1 MRVLIQGRIE
11 LQKGKGG
18 GDMIQIENTMNELKE
33 LRVEVDFKTYPGFD
47 PEGYDI
53 VHIFQLD
60 WTPETY
66 IYADLANK
74 RGIPIV
80 ISPIHHSVKEVK
92 RFDDEYVFDFRR
104 LSGFLFED
112 QFSRDT
118 LKNIY
123 RSFFNPQKLYSTML
137 SARMGFKNM
146 QTKILT
152 MAAAVLVQTNLEAQD
167 LKETFN
173 VDFSWYKIP
182 NGVSSAFL
190 DTSNFKNRF
199 DFEDYVICVGR
210 LEPRKNQI
218 KIIEAVNLLRQKTQ
232 KDIKLVLVGSKSPRN
247 HFEYTYRLNQQ
258 LKKYDWV
265 KHIDY
270 IPNSEMPGLYKF
282 AKVGVSASW
291 FETTGLT
298 SLEAVFC
305 GTNAVAS
312 GDRAKEYLGDYA
324 SFCDPGSV
332 ESILSAV
339 ESQYFKPRPKIDE
352 SIKNEYTW
360 KNAAKMTLTAYNQV
374 LNRK

>member
-1 MRVLIQGRIE
+1 
-11 LQKGKGG
+11 
-18 GDMIQIENTMNELKE
+18 
-33 LRVEVDFKTYPGFD
+33 
-47 PEGYDI
+47 
-53 VHIFQLD
+53 
-60 WTPETY
+60 
-66 IYADLANK
+66 
-74 RGIPIV
+74 
-80 ISPIHHSVKEVK
+80 
-92 RFDDEYVFDFRR
+92 
-104 LSGFLFED
+104 
-112 QFSRDT
+112 
-118 LKNIY
+118 
-123 RSFFNPQKLYSTML
+123 ML

-146 QTKILT
+146 QTKILK
-152 MAAAVLVQTNLEAQD
+152 MAAAVLVQTNLEARA

-247 HFEYTYRLNQQ
+247 HFEYTYRLNQM

-265 KHIDY
+265 SHIDY